1 MKGRSLFLFLA
12 VLSALSVLVACFLFA
27 RQAHASVEA
36 QTAQAASRYLAGLR
50 GQVLDQAT
58 GQPIPAAH
66 IRALE
71 LGLDLTSDSAGSF
84 DWPAI
89 ALPLPQRAVTVS
101 VTAPGYGEWRMQN
114 VYLAA
119 GDTIILTPHLQERPV
134 THSLPPSGLFGLPE
148 LSAQEQRDFQAFLA
162 ATETLTLP
170 ATIRLR
176 LPADNW
182 RCSLTVPYT
191 IEVVD
196 FNFYIKHVLPTEWHP
211 DTPGREWSEESYRA
225 GAMAIKTYAWY
236 WINRGGKWDDADLYG
251 SVCDQAYNPEY
262 ARQAT
267 DRAVDFTWDWRLTR
281 SGRLFQAYHK
291 HSDLYDCSPGFCLSQ
306 VGSQELALDGYA
318 WNEILLFY
326 YSGAEVWYLEPS
338 ASPPPP
344 CDPLAPRSALRPAA
358 RIHLPRLPPP
368 KCRSAGRPWWPRCQP
383 RPPPRPPRRPPGSAS
398 PPPRPLRPSLPPPPC
413 PIRAR
418 LGLPTATCPSLSAS
432 PSAPS
437 ACWAAWQPY
446 GRPAAAVI
454 RIV

>member
-1 MKGRSLFLFLA
+1 MQGRSFFLFLA
-12 VLSALSVLVACFLFA
+12 VLSALSVLGAGFLFA
-27 RQAHASVEA
+27 RQARASVEA
-36 QTAQAASRYLAGLR
+36 QAAQAASRYLAGLR

-344 CDPLAPRSALRPAA
+344 CDPLAPRSRPSACRQDPSPTPTPTQVPLSGQALVAALPTSPASS
-358 RIHLPRLPPP
+358 PTPPP
-368 KCRSAGRPWWPRCQP
+368 AGL
-383 RPPPRPPRRPPGSAS
+383 S
-398 PPPRPLRPSLPPPPC
+398 
-413 PIRAR
+413 
-418 LGLPTATCPSLSAS
+418 LPTAPAAPAVIATAALPDQGQAGLANGDLPILIGVAVSAISLLGSLA
-432 PSAPS
+432 AL
-437 ACWAAWQPY
+437 WAARR
-446 GRPAAAVI
+446 GRH
-454 RIV
+454 

>member
-344 CDPLAPRSALRPAA
+344 CDPLAPRSRPSACRQDPSPTPTPTQVPLSGQALVAALPTSPASS
-358 RIHLPRLPPP
+358 PTPPP
-368 KCRSAGRPWWPRCQP
+368 AGL
-383 RPPPRPPRRPPGSAS
+383 S
-398 PPPRPLRPSLPPPPC
+398 
-413 PIRAR
+413 
-418 LGLPTATCPSLSAS
+418 LPTAPAAPAVIATAALPDQGQAGLANGDLPILIGVAVSAISLLGSLA
-432 PSAPS
+432 AL
-437 ACWAAWQPY
+437 WAARR
-446 GRPAAAVI
+446 GRH
-454 RIV
+454 